1 MATDSRGGLQP
12 VPGGGIDE
20 RMNAQHGVR
29 RRIAVWTGEHR
40 TGAGTARAS

>member
-1 MATDSRGGLQP
+1 MATDSCGGLQP

-20 RMNAQHGVR
+20 RMTAQLGLR

-40 TGAGTARAS
+40 TEAGTARAS